1 MFEVG
6 VILKTDSSHLS
17 GRNLVGETYQ
27 RAILE
32 HAKVSIVRVKMAYAT
47 LSVDGKVRYAEHLS
61 NSLDVYGQG
70 LLRDYPT
77 VCPCNALASTTSC
90 EGNVSKPCIHHIQTM
105 AMKAAD
111 PGFCKLSR
119 LCKCCKRGT
128 RTPSQELA
136 EMQMQ
141 WDENLR
147 EPTTFAVG
155 TMAR

>member
-1 MFEVG
+1 
-6 VILKTDSSHLS
+6 
-17 GRNLVGETYQ
+17 
-27 RAILE
+27 
-32 HAKVSIVRVKMAYAT
+32 MAYAT

-61 NSLDVYGQG
+61 NSLDVYGPG

-77 VCPCNALASTTSC
+77 VCPCNPLASTSC
-90 EGNVSKPCIHHIQTM
+90 EGNLSKRCIKQIQTM

-119 LCKCCKRGT
+119 LCKCCKRART